1 LNNKCEGDEINV
13 PKTCQLKNKWG
24 NVDKDNP
31 QTAAMAL
38 QKATLGLQVL

>member
-13 PKTCQLKNKWG
+13 PKKCQLLNKWG
-24 NVDKDNP
+24 DNP